1 MARIEIKMVDYLLF
15 ETELTIRTTDINLAN
30 HVGNDTFV
38 SLMQEARTRFFMD
51 LGYSGMDIEGMGIVI
66 SDLVVVYKSQS
77 YYGERLKFELGAGD
91 FNRYGC
97 DIFYRV
103 TNAENQKLVLEA
115 KTGIVFFDYENNKV
129 STIPEGFMSNLNKRN
144 IDELV
149 KSRGSNRTPPV

>member
-1 MARIEIKMVDYLLF
+1 MARIEIKMVDVFLF
-15 ETELTIRTTDINLAN
+15 ETELTIRTTDINFAN

-51 LGYSGMDIEGMGIVI
+51 LGYSDLDVEGKGTII
-66 SDLVVVYKSQS
+66 SDLAVIHKSQS

-91 FNRYGC
+91 FNKYGC

-115 KTGIVFFDYENNKV
+115 KTGIIFFDYEKNKV
-129 STIPEGFMSNLNKRN
+129 TTIPAGFMSHFTRRL
-144 IDELV
+144 
-149 KSRGSNRTPPV
+149 